1 VDLDPK
7 QLKEKALLLLQ
18 RERELFELRIN
29 HSRLTGWLK
38 LAQVLPQLF
47 VDRSF
52 TLAEICGRLR
62 KALVEGLKV
71 QRVLFLAIEGEG
83 LRPLAP
89 AGVLRPLTPELRAA
103 IHAEAVGVVNHPS
116 EAGGAGLAELFGLVR
131 FIWTRMDL
139 GGGGQL
145 VLVAGYDLAKAKF
158 FPGFEAGDA
167 ANLQNAGQHIQGL
180 IDNAMLEKELKAAN
194 ESLEQRVVERTT
206 QLEGRNRDMRL
217 VLDNVVT
224 GLVTVD
230 AGGRLAEERSAT
242 VDQWFGSYEG
252 RPLFSDYIAN
262 VDPEFAASF
271 ALAHEALVEG
281 FLPPE
286 LCLEQLPTRIRHG
299 ARTFQCTYRS
309 IARDGSDCGVLIVIE
324 EVTERLRMAQE
335 EAEQRELLALFQGFT
350 RDRSGF
356 HIFVEESDRLVRELG
371 SATLDDSSRRRH
383 LHTLKGNAAMV
394 GAKMIA
400 DLCHQAEDELA
411 LDGAGIGAIMVRL
424 GERWGAIRGTLDA
437 VLDGRD
443 HEAVEIPIAALDQVC
458 RDLRQGASPAD
469 IEQRL
474 EWFRLEPV
482 ELPFARLAH
491 HAKTLAGR
499 LNKGDPK
506 IIVESGDVR
515 VDSRRFTSLWSALVH
530 VVRNAVDHGL
540 EPPSERIAQGKDPD
554 GRIILRAARAGRE
567 LTIEIEDDGR
577 GIDWEGVARVAEARG
592 MAHTTS
598 SDLLRAILSDGLSTR
613 TTATS
618 TSGRGV
624 GMSAVGAAVTNL
636 GGTMSARSER
646 GVGTCWRMVLPV
658 VSPWLPPAG
667 ELRRDRPAA
676 DALSGT

>member
-1 VDLDPK
+1 VDLDP
-7 QLKEKALLLLQ
+7 QHLKEKALLLLQ

-29 HSRLTGWLK
+29 HARLTGWLK

-62 KALVEGLKV
+62 KALLEGLKV
-71 QRVLFLAIEGEG
+71 QRVLFLAVEGDG

-89 AGVLRPLTPELRAA
+89 AGALRPLSPELRAA
-103 IHAEAVGVVNHPS
+103 IHAEAVGVINDPS
-116 EAGGAGLAELFGLVR
+116 EVGGAGLAELFGLAR

-145 VLVAGYDLAKAKF
+145 VLVAGYDRAKAKF

-194 ESLEQRVVERTT
+194 ESLERRVVERTT

-252 RPLFSDYIAN
+252 RPLFADYIAN

-271 ALAHEALVEG
+271 ALGHEALVEG

-286 LCLEQLPTRIRHG
+286 LCLEQLPTRIRRG
-299 ARTFQCTYRS
+299 ARTFQCAYRS
-309 IARDGSDCGVLIVIE
+309 IAGAGGDCGVLIVIE

-356 HIFVEESDRLVRELG
+356 HIFVEESDRLVRELASG
-371 SATLDDSSRRRH
+371 TLDDTLRRRH

-394 GAKMIA
+394 GAKIIA

-424 GERWGAIRGTLDA
+424 RERWGAIRGALDA
-437 VLDGRD
+437 VLHGRD
-443 HEAVEIPIAALDQVC
+443 QEAVEIPIAALDQVC
-458 RDLRQGASPAD
+458 RDLRQGASAAD

-499 LNKGDPK
+499 LNKGEPK
-506 IIVESGDVR
+506 ILVESGEVR
-515 VDSRRFTSLWSALVH
+515 VDSRRFTSLWAVLVH

-540 EPPSERIAQGKDPD
+540 ELPSERIAQGKDPD
-554 GRIILRAARAGRE
+554 GRIIMRAARAGRD
-567 LTIEIEDDGR
+567 LMIEIEDDGR

-592 MAHTTS
+592 MAHTTPH
-598 SDLLRAILSDGLSTR
+598 DLVRAILSDGLSTR
-613 TTATS
+613 TTTTS

-636 GGTMSARSER
+636 GGTMSVRSER

-658 VSPWLPPAG
+658 GSPLLPPAA
-667 ELRRDRPAA
+667 ELRRDRPVTE
-676 DALSGT
+676 ALSGT